1 MESESKYV
9 RGLAQ
14 HPRLFGSDLSHVRN
28 LILDD
33 DRSRG
38 WYRNVEHQAERL
50 LSTPASAYRIPD
62 GKRLLDTS
70 REVLRRTYL
79 LALAHHVSHRK
90 EFADRL
96 WLELLAAS
104 RFPDWNPS
112 HFLDVAEM
120 AHAFAIGYDWL
131 HEEWDATQREHLE
144 HAIVT
149 HALRPGL
156 QAYSEGHRWAVRT
169 SNWNLVCNAGLLMA
183 ALAIADV
190 HRDLAEKV
198 IGHAMASMAGAVAV
212 YGPDGAYPE
221 GLGYWSYG
229 TQYLVL
235 GLAAFTTATDMPE
248 QLSSVPGLDRTARF
262 AVHVTGPLGL
272 AFNYYDGVARITV
285 PPAGFWLAR
294 RFDDGLAA
302 GLAAQGA
309 DELLT
314 DWDQLPTSLLWYRPM
329 SEVDPESA
337 GEPRDACFRASEV
350 VTMRSAWHQ
359 RTALWLAGKAGDN
372 ATTHSDLDLGSFV
385 LDALGTRWLH
395 DLGWDN
401 YSLPGY
407 FDFAGGQRWTYYR
420 KRTEGHNTL
429 VANPDATGGQSCSTT
444 LGEAAGMG
452 VGTVIAHQSTASEA
466 YAVLDLTSADPAYRS
481 WKRGWRLFDFRRQ
494 VLLQDEVTLHE
505 PGEVWSFLHTS
516 AQIDIADD
524 GRGAVLRDGPKR
536 LVMRLSDQ
544 TPGRLVEMEAA
555 PLWTS
560 PAPRG
565 QSTNAAIR
573 KLALRVSVEGPVT
586 LAIQLTPVA
595 DHEPVPPPTSVLPLA
610 NWTVSTESVAQL
622 ERLAID
628 GEGVPGF
635 SPEVWSYEIPA
646 SQIGRIQATASA
658 GSTVDQIREPG
669 GDVVLEVHA
678 PGARTGSYR
687 LRRLLDD
694 SPTAMTSPIFA
705 SSDDGNVAANAFDG
719 MADSFW
725 RPGTAGPEWIGCDLG
740 VEAEMGAVLIAW
752 REGARASVRFDVE
765 LAGADGTWWQVWTG
779 SSSGTTTAAQRV
791 SWPPRKAR
799 YVRIVR
805 RDDGAASLFAVT
817 SIELPERL
825 PRQPSQLQSADIH
838 LVVPALRAGSAEQA
852 SVSLRSPLGG
862 VVPSSDYTFEL
873 ISSESSVLE
882 IAGDRMAPISP
893 GTVVVTA
900 VVRTKERL
908 LLHHSVRVQVQPP
921 QPT

>member
-1 MESESKYV
+1 MESDSKNGREV
-9 RGLAQ
+9 AQ
-14 HPRLFGSDLSHVRN
+14 HPRLFGSDLSHVQE

-38 WYRNVEHQAERL
+38 WYRNVEQQAEQL
-50 LSTPASAYRIPD
+50 LSTPACEYLIPD

-79 LALAHHVSHRK
+79 LALAHHVSRRK

-96 WLELLAAS
+96 WLELLTAS
-104 RFPDWNPS
+104 RFSNWNPS

-120 AHAFAIGYDWL
+120 AHAFAVGYDWL
-131 HEEWDATQREHLE
+131 YEEWDATQREHLE
-144 HAIVT
+144 HAIVM

-156 QAYSEGHRWAVRT
+156 QAYREAHRWTVRT

-190 HRDLAEKV
+190 HGNLAQEV
-198 IGHAMASMAGAVAV
+198 IDAAMASMARAVAV

-235 GLAAFTTATDMPE
+235 GLAAFTTATGMPE

-272 AFNYYDGVARITV
+272 AFNYYDGAARVTV

-314 DWDQLPTSLLWYRPM
+314 DWDQLPTSLLWYRPR
-329 SEVDPESA
+329 SEVDPATA
-337 GEPRDACFRASEV
+337 GEPLDSYFRASEV
-350 VTMRSAWHQ
+350 VTMRSAWQQ
-359 RTALWLAGKAGDN
+359 RTAVWLAGKAGDN
-372 ATTHSDLDLGSFV
+372 ATPHGDLDLGTFV

-407 FDFAGGQRWTYYR
+407 FDFTGGQRWTYYR

-444 LGEAAGMG
+444 LGEAAGT
-452 VGTVIAHQSTASEA
+452 GTGAVIAHQSNASEA
-466 YAVLDLTSADPAYRS
+466 YVVLDLTSADPAYRS

-505 PGEVWSFLHTS
+505 AGEVWSFLHTS

-536 LVMRLSDQ
+536 LIVRLSDQ
-544 TPGRLVEMEAA
+544 TPGLLVEMEAT
-555 PLWTS
+555 PMWTS

-565 QSTNAAIR
+565 QSTNTAIR

-586 LAIQLTPVA
+586 LVVQLSPVTE
-595 DHEPVPPPTSVLPLA
+595 HEPVPPPTSVMPLA
-610 NWTVSTESVAQL
+610 NWTVSTEPVAQL

-628 GEGVPGF
+628 GEDVPGF

-646 SQIGRIQATASA
+646 SQIGQIQATAPA

-669 GDVVLEVHA
+669 GDVVLDVHA
-678 PGARTGSYR
+678 RGARTGSYR

-694 SPTAMTSPIFA
+694 SPQAMTSPIFA
-705 SSDDGNVAANAFDG
+705 RSDDGNVAANAFDG
-719 MADSFW
+719 TADSFW

-740 VEAEMGAVLIAW
+740 VETGLGAVLIAW
-752 REGARASVRFDVE
+752 HEGARASVQFDVE
-765 LAGADGTWWQVWTG
+765 LAGAEGTWQQVWTG

-791 SWPPRKAR
+791 TWPPRKAR
-799 YVRIVR
+799 HVRIVR
-805 RDDGAASLFAVT
+805 RDDGPASLFAVT
-817 SIELPERL
+817 SMELPGRL
-825 PRQPSQLQSADIH
+825 PRQPSQLRSTDIH
-838 LVVPALRAGSAEQA
+838 LLVPALRAGSAQQA
-852 SVSLRSPLGG
+852 SVSLRSPQGG
-862 VVPSSDYTFEL
+862 IVPSSDYTVEL
-873 ISSESSVLE
+873 ISSDSSVLQ
-882 IAGDRMAPISP
+882 IAGDRLAPISP

-908 LLHHSVRVQVQPP
+908 LLHHSVNVQVQPP
-921 QPT
+921 QPA